1 MPVWLIPKLLF
12 AWDGMK
18 RGASAFGGFLSRHSA
33 WLTVSL
39 VLLACWG
46 IDHVI
51 CHRHAAHVEKQLQ
64 GAIAARDSYKRQLD
78 AISTAKNKQQVVTKT
93 NIVTVTKLVHDAN
106 GKAEVVEKAPP
117 APNCKTKPEVLQA
130 DL

>member
-12 AWDGMK
+12 AWGGMK

-78 AISTAKNKQQVVTKT
+78 AISTAKNKQQVVTRETVK
-93 NIVTVTKLVHDAN
+93 VVTKLVHDADERA
-106 GKAEVVEKAPP
+106 KVVEDAPVV
-117 APNCKTKPEVLQA
+117 AGCKTKPEVLQA